1 MAAGKFNMQKASGGV
16 ASITVADGVGAT
28 NVVLPESGTVATTSN
43 IVGFKN
49 YIINGGFD
57 VWQRG
62 TSFIATKAFAYIA
75 DRFRIKTTSGTC
87 SVNKNP
93 KGMPTEYTQSLSKT
107 NYITIS
113 SNNNGEIEMSQP
125 IEDVRT
131 LAGKNVTVSFNAA
144 IYQGSAKN
152 INISILQ
159 FFGTGGSAS
168 VSTDIKTILVK
179 ANDGSTAVDRYNAT
193 FNLPSITGK
202 TITSDS
208 QSVLIVLIPNGSYSF
223 DIGQVQLEEGSV
235 ATPFEQRP
243 YGLELSL
250 CQRYY
255 EVLGTGIGQAKD
267 ATSMILHFSSSPKR
281 VPSTAILLNGAPYG
295 ESPIN
300 ITAVVGVSSFI
311 MTMMNQTSTT
321 TSGHIL
327 LIKNFSGMVAGSSA
341 SIAAG
346 QIALSAEL

>member
-1 MAAGKFNMQKASGGV
+1 MAAGKFSMNKASGGV

-28 NVVLPESGTVATTSN
+28 NIVLPESGTVATTSN

-49 YIINGGFD
+49 HIINGGFD

-62 TSFIATKAFAYIA
+62 TSFIATTAFAYMA

-87 SVNKNP
+87 SVIKNP
-93 KGMPTEYTQSLSKT
+93 NGMPTKYTQSLSKT

-144 IYQGSAKN
+144 IFQGSEKN
-152 INISILQ
+152 INICIMQ
-159 FFGTGGSAS
+159 FFGTGGSAP
-168 VSTDIKTILVK
+168 VVTNIKTISVK
-179 ANDGSTAVDRYNAT
+179 ANVGATAVDRYNAT
-193 FNLPSITGK
+193 FNLPSIAGK

-208 QSVLIVLIPNGSYSF
+208 QLVLIVRIPNGSYSF

-235 ATPFEQRP
+235 ATPFENRP
-243 YGLELSL
+243 IGLELSL

-255 EVLGTGIGQAKD
+255 EVLGAGIGQAKD
-267 ATSMILHFSSSPKR
+267 AYSMILHFSSSEKR
-281 VPSTAILLNGAPYG
+281 VPATAILLNTSPYA

-300 ITAVVGVSSFI
+300 ITARNGVSSGI
-311 MTMMNQTSTT
+311 NLQMNQINSK
-321 TSGHIL
+321 SNGYIL
-327 LIKNFSGMVAGSSA
+327 NITGFSSMTAGQSA
-341 SIAAG
+341 SINAG
-346 QIALSAEL
+346 VIALSAEL

>member
-1 MAAGKFNMQKASGGV
+1 MAAGKFNMRKASGGV

-28 NVVLPESGTVATTSN
+28 NIVLPESGTVATTSN

-62 TSFIATKAFAYIA
+62 TSFIATTAFAYMA

-93 KGMPTEYTQSLSKT
+93 NGMPTEYTQSLSKT

-179 ANDGSTAVDRYNAT
+179 ANDGSAAVDRYNAT

-208 QSVLIVLIPNGSYSF
+208 QLVLIVRIPNGSYSF
-223 DIGQVQLEEGSV
+223 DIGQVQLEEGSI
-235 ATPFEQRP
+235 ATPFENRP

-250 CQRYY
+250 CRRYY
-255 EVLGTGIGQAKD
+255 RTNPRLYGLAINTTQMLLQVEFDTPMR
-267 ATSMILHFSSSPKR
+267 TSP
-281 VPSTAILLNGAPYG
+281 TAITTNSSAAG
-295 ESPIN
+295 ESPVGFTGR
-300 ITAVVGVSSFI
+300 TASGGVATLGYFDEFGGSVYMSGFTG
-311 MTMMNQTSTT
+311 MT
-321 TSGHIL
+321 
-327 LIKNFSGMVAGSSA
+327 
-341 SIAAG
+341 G
-346 QIALSAEL
+346 QATALCNPFCAFSAEL